1 MIALILSVVF
11 VAAVLAGA
19 KILIDRNVYT
29 AVAMG
34 PVEAPAAD
42 SDACAATIDDL
53 PDRIGDF
60 RDVGIVDPAPEG
72 AAGFRDS
79 GGTELTV
86 RCGVSTPGQ
95 LTQVSE
101 LTDPQDGGGTPWLE
115 IQDATPGSELST
127 WYAVGQSPVVAVTTD
142 ADLSVG
148 DLTGICEAVTAHG
161 SAEDAPEP
169 DRKSVV

>member
-60 RDVGIVDPAPEG
+60 RDVGIVDP
-72 AAGFRDS
+72 
-79 GGTELTV
+79 
-86 RCGVSTPGQ
+86 
-95 LTQVSE
+95 
-101 LTDPQDGGGTPWLE
+101 E
-115 IQDATPGSELST
+115 IGR
-127 WYAVGQSPVVAVTTD
+127 
-142 ADLSVG
+142 
-148 DLTGICEAVTAHG
+148 AH
-161 SAEDAPEP
+161 
-169 DRKSVV
+169 V